1 MNERWSRRRQA
12 EQGFNLIEVILAIG
26 ILAGVLVSIS
36 SMFVLGG
43 RQVKS
48 GRTMTEATVLAH
60 DLMEEFDSASFTG
73 LYTGLGAT
81 ATDTTKTVAS
91 DGTGSPIAAWQP
103 EIARKLEG
111 GSATVTILPIGAG
124 TPDFGTADGIKLT
137 VTVSW
142 NALGRA
148 QSVSLATVRF

>member
-73 LYTGLGAT
+73 LYTGLGAA

-111 GSATVTILPIGAG
+111 GSATVNILPIGAG

-142 NALGRA
+142 NELGRA
-148 QSVSLATVRF
+148 QSVSVATVRF

>member
-1 MNERWSRRRQA
+1 MNDRWSRRRQA

-73 LYTGLGAT
+73 LYTALGAA
-81 ATDTTKTVAS
+81 ATDTTKTVTS
-91 DGTGSPIAAWQP
+91 TVTTSPIAPWQA
-103 EIARKLEG
+103 EIERKLEG
-111 GSATVTILPIGAG
+111 GSATVNILPIGAG

-142 NALGRA
+142 SELGRA
-148 QSVSLATVRF
+148 QSVSVATVRF

>member
-1 MNERWSRRRQA
+1 MRSEQVKRRRA
-12 EQGFNLIEVILAIG
+12 EGGFNLIEVILAIG

-73 LYTGLGAT
+73 LYTGLGAA
-81 ATDTTKTVAS
+81 ATDTTKTVVSTA
-91 DGTGSPIAAWQP
+91 TGSPIVAWQP

-111 GSATVTILPIGAG
+111 GSATVNILPIGAG

-142 NALGRA
+142 NELGRA
-148 QSVSLATVRF
+148 QSVSVATVRF